1 MLASLRRGNGPRSGE
16 FERGPRAARAITGST
31 GTEKF
36 MIVVTGATGNIGRPL
51 VAALAAAGKQVTA
64 VSRRLPGSGV
74 PAGVVHRQADLG
86 EPGHLEAAVAGA
98 DALFLLLTGELLVGG
113 EDPRDVLKAATGGG
127 VRQVVLLSSQAAGT
141 RPQAP
146 SHSRFRAFEEAV
158 QQAGPDW
165 TILRPAGFDSN
176 ACAWAELIR
185 AQQLVAAP
193 FGDVGLP
200 FIDPADIAAVAAAVL
215 LGGDHAGRTYEL
227 TGPAPISP
235 REQAQAI
242 GVALGAP
249 LRFAELSRAEAR
261 AYMLQFMPEP
271 VADGTLDIL
280 GEPTAAEQRVSPD
293 VEQLLRRPAGTFAG
307 WAARNVTAFR

>member
-1 MLASLRRGNGPRSGE
+1 
-16 FERGPRAARAITGST
+16 
-31 GTEKF
+31 

-51 VAALAAAGKQVTA
+51 VAALAAAGQQVTA
-64 VSRRLPGSGV
+64 VSRRLPDGGV
-74 PAGVVHRQADLG
+74 PAGVVHRPADLG
-86 EPGHLEAAVAGA
+86 EPGQLEAVVAGA

-113 EDPRDVLKAATGGG
+113 EDPRDLVKAAGG

-146 SHSRFRAFEEAV
+146 SHSRLRAFEEAV
-158 QQAGPDW
+158 QQAGPGW

-176 ACAWAELIR
+176 AYAWAEMIR
-185 AQQLVAAP
+185 TQQLVAAP
-193 FGDVGLP
+193 FGDVALP
-200 FIDPADIAAVAAAVL
+200 SIDPADITEAAAAVL

-227 TGPAPISP
+227 TGPVPISP
-235 REQAQAI
+235 REQARAI
-242 GVALGAP
+242 GAALGGP

-261 AYMLQFMPEP
+261 AYMLPFMPEP

-280 GEPTAAEQRVSPD
+280 GEPTAAEQRMSPD
-293 VEQLLRRPAGTFAG
+293 IERLLRRPAGTFAG